1 MLHNVARWILPVA
14 LLGGGYVAYQAIAAS
29 GPETDDKKEA
39 VVETIV
45 ETAPLLPAEH
55 KVMITS
61 HGELV
66 PFETTRL
73 SAQVSGEVVSWH
85 PNFVTGEL

>member
-61 HGELV
+61 SG
-66 PFETTRL
+66 
-73 SAQVSGEVVSWH
+73 VSVGKSGVDRGKSES
-85 PNFVTGEL
+85 ESC